1 MYSVFY
7 LQTGGMEH
15 LAKACPDNL
24 KGLYSKSGCV
34 LCGGTSKE
42 GFSKER
48 REGYEARGE
57 VA

>member
-1 MYSVFY
+1 
-7 LQTGGMEH
+7 MEH